1 MEEIQAGLK
10 TLCVEDDTANKIDQL
25 EILNKVFGE
34 YLPWDIDHVD
44 EIATKLFLEEQE
56 FITKFY
62 DTLNNYLMEEKEYY
76 NEVLQIFNKIRKD
89 VGEILY
95 KYLRPYVYRSLLTSE
110 LHIMLDNW
118 RFTFTDFEDGLLI
131 KTIDEKYYTHV
142 GAKFKILYYLFEKGT
157 SVNVQEK
164 EENLFIKI
172 YFGSLEETYK
182 LIASPYDQLEEG
194 SVTDEDAII
203 IF

>member
-1 MEEIQAGLK
+1 MTE
-10 TLCVEDDTANKIDQL
+10 ANKQL

-34 YLPWDIDHVD
+34 LPLDIDDVD

-89 VGEILY
+89 VGKILY

-131 KTIDEKYYTHV
+131 KTIDEKYYTYV
-142 GAKFKILYYLFEKGT
+142 GSKFKILYYLFEKGT
-157 SVNVQEK
+157 SVNVKEK

-194 SVTDEDAII
+194 SVTDEDAIEI
-203 IF
+203 NEPSL

>member
-1 MEEIQAGLK
+1 MTE
-10 TLCVEDDTANKIDQL
+10 ANKQL

-34 YLPWDIDHVD
+34 YLPWDIDDVD

-62 DTLNNYLMEEKEYY
+62 DTLYNYLMEEKEYY

-89 VGEILY
+89 VGKILY
-95 KYLRPYVYRSLLTSE
+95 KYLRPYVYRSLTSGE
-110 LHIMLDNW
+110 LHIILDNW

-131 KTIDEKYYTHV
+131 KTIDEKYYTYV
-142 GAKFKILYYLFEKGT
+142 GSKFKILYYLFEKGT
-157 SVNVQEK
+157 YVNVKEK

-194 SVTDEDAII
+194 SVTDEDAIEI
-203 IF
+203 